1 MFKDF
6 SNPIHYI
13 GRQQTITPMKTTN
26 PLLKK
31 IRLFL
36 IVLASCIIA
45 TCIFLIIIHPKV
57 WITPTCLI
65 IAMIFLLVIQY
76 KIKDNHSHK

>member
-6 SNPIHYI
+6 SNPIPYI
-13 GRQQTITPMKTTN
+13 CMPQTITPMKTTN

-36 IVLASCIIA
+36 IVLASCIIV

-65 IAMIFLLVIQY
+65 IAMAFLLVIQY
-76 KIKDNHSHK
+76 RIKHKYSHK